1 MPLLETGSGHGPEN
15 AASSDRQAA
24 RLQLTNEL
32 NQLLRRF
39 RSYANE
45 GEWTAALNEG
55 ASRFAPETAVF
66 VVAGRALHLRAQSG
80 LHCSLDLSMPLSA
93 ASAFTAA
100 VESRDAVVALR
111 TAAEVGQALS
121 NDNRSDRARI
131 VPIANGSRVVAVLF
145 AAGGNA
151 DSNVDMNGLELLAN
165 IASLALERKGNE
177 SLHTQLAP
185 AVSIPPLAAEPK
197 PGAQQKLAAWAYLD
211 EKQRTLHRRAQRFA
225 RVKVAEMELAKPEAC
240 RAGRREGNFYLFL
253 KREIDAA
260 RDSYRNQFLTAPG
273 MVDYLHLEIV
283 SNALGGDEQK
293 LGADYPGQLD

>member
-1 MPLLETGSGHGPEN
+1 MPLLETGSGPPREN

-24 RLQLTNEL
+24 RLLLTNEL

-45 GEWTAALNEG
+45 GEWMAALNEG
-55 ASRFAPETAVF
+55 VSRFAAESAVF
-66 VVAGRALHLRAQSG
+66 VVEGRTLHLRAQSG
-80 LHCSLDLSMPLSA
+80 LHCSPDLAIPVSA

-100 VESRDAVVALR
+100 VESKDPVVALR
-111 TAAEVGQALS
+111 TAAEVSAALS
-121 NDNRSDRARI
+121 SDNRSDRARI
-131 VPIANGSRVVAVLF
+131 VPIVNGPRVVAILF
-145 AAGGNA
+145 AAG
-151 DSNVDMNGLELLAN
+151 SSVDINGLELLAN
-165 IASLALERKGNE
+165 LASLALERKGND

-185 AVSIPPLAAEPK
+185 AVSIPAPPAQQK
-197 PGAQQKLAAWAYLD
+197 PGAQRKLAAWAHLN
-211 EKQRTLHRRAQRFA
+211 EEQRTLHRRAQRFA

-260 RDSYRNQFLTAPG
+260 RDLYRNQFITAPG

-283 SNALGGDEQK
+283 GNALGGDEQK